1 MHAMIWFDLDNS
13 PHVPLFR
20 PILRE
25 LEQRS
30 EPFFV
35 TSRAHAQT
43 EDLLRLWKMP
53 FVSVGVHGG
62 RSTARKIL
70 NLISRSTSLI
80 KAARGK
86 GVTLAMS
93 HGSRTHLV
101 AAKRMKIPYI
111 WMQDY
116 EYQEK
121 ALANFLADHIL
132 LPACIPDQ
140 RVADSGYTL
149 RKVIRYDGLK
159 EEIYLRDFV
168 PQAGFRK
175 SIGVSESAILVTM
188 RPPSVTANYHDEKSE
203 RLFRRCLEYL
213 SSFPRVHCLIANRTT
228 AERDLVLSGK
238 SAGGKVDVLRNA
250 VDGLQLLWH
259 SDLVIGGGG
268 TMNREAAA
276 LGVPVYSIFRGKIG
290 AVDRYLVKSGRLT
303 LLESVG
309 DVQTKLVV
317 AKRSH
322 SSGIQNINGKA
333 LNSIV
338 EGIIKALKVHQQNE
352 RR

>member
-1 MHAMIWFDLDNS
+1 MIWFDLDNS

-25 LEQRS
+25 LEQRG
-30 EPFFV
+30 ETFFV

-43 EDLLRLWKMP
+43 EDLLRLWNMP
-53 FVSVGVHGG
+53 FVSVGVHAG
-62 RSTARKIL
+62 RSKARKVL
-70 NLISRSTSLI
+70 NLVSRSGALMR
-80 KAARGK
+80 AAKGK
-86 GVTLAMS
+86 GITLAMS

-121 ALANFLADHIL
+121 TLANLLADYIL

-140 RVADSGYTL
+140 RVSESGYKL
-149 RKVIRYDGLK
+149 RKVIRYNGLK
-159 EEIYLRDFV
+159 EEIYLKDFV
-168 PQAGFRK
+168 PKSGFRK

-203 RLFRRCLEYL
+203 RLFRQCLDYF
-213 SSFPRVHCLIANRTT
+213 SSFPKVHCLIANRTA

-238 SAGGKVDVLRNA
+238 SAGGKVDVLQNA

-259 SDLVIGGGG
+259 SDLVVGGGG
-268 TMNREAAA
+268 TMNREAAL
-276 LGVPVYSIFRGKIG
+276 LGVPTYSIFSGRRPYVDEYLHGLGKLKFIESEHVIG
-290 AVDRYLVKSGRLT
+290 AIALVRRDAGEAYQPSNTELT
-303 LLESVG
+303 TRICDLILDIERKG
-309 DVQTKLVV
+309 K
-317 AKRSH
+317 H
-322 SSGIQNINGKA
+322 S
-333 LNSIV
+333 
-338 EGIIKALKVHQQNE
+338 
-352 RR
+352 